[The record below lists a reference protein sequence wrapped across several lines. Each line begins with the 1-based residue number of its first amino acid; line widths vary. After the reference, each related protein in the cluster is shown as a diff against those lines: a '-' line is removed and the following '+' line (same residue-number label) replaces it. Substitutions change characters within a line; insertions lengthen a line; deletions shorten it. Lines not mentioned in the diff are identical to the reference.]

1 MNRVKLKITAQMQLW
16 CCVVTILLV
25 LGTLFRAI
33 YLDRPVYWVD
43 EVATSMRVSGYTLDE
58 VTHQLATGL
67 PLNVTDLLE
76 FQDIRSDRP
85 WTNFLY
91 ALTQSPEHAPLYF
104 VLVRLWVEVFGC
116 SVTAMRSLSVV
127 FSLLS
132 LPAIYGFCRDL
143 FQANQF
149 DPLLERTLKGFQG
162 GNAFSLSRIK
172 YQPLRLIRGWFKRR
186 KVRALTR
193 IFLSMEGRRFETRG
207 ILVGWSAMGLL
218 SISPFFIAYAQEAR
232 PYSLWVLLLLLLNWF
247 LWRSL
252 QFNRRWLWFSY
263 TLCAIASLYT
273 SFLTLLVILGQGVSV
288 IFFYPKRRRT
298 YSIATGIA
306 LLAFLPWCCV
316 AIAYWQTL
324 QDNTTWMRVAMPLWA
339 LLAVWFYSLAVLF
352 FDVPVAAGMPV
363 VMGFQVILAIAAVG
377 LIGYAT
383 YCLVRQTPRSV
394 GLFLLMGAISTP
406 LILLSI
412 DLIGNGQAAA
422 TSRYLMPTQLGALI
436 AVAYLL
442 STRIFSAWRRWR
454 IIAVTLLSVSLI
466 SCAIGIK
473 HTSDYQKSRNLS
485 NPAIID
491 ILKQADSPTL
501 IAAADQI
508 QDLISLSYQLDSEV
522 RIYILPNLE
531 LTEDW
536 LKNTIHI
543 DRPTFWFNPSQSIR
557 AAIENSEVGVMRQV
571 YQPIKLI
578 SGELGLT
585 LWRIERH
592 SDLHEG

>member
-1 MNRVKLKITAQMQLW
+1 MMNRLKLKITAQMQLW
-16 CCVVTILLV
+16 CCVVAILLA

-76 FQDIRSDRP
+76 FQEVRSDRS
-85 WTNFLY
+85 WINFLY

-104 VLVRLWVEVFGC
+104 VLVRFWVEVFDS

-132 LPAIYGFCRDL
+132 LPTIYGLCCDL
-143 FQANQF
+143 FQSNQF
-149 DPLLERTLKGFQG
+149 NPLPERISKGDQRV
-162 GNAFSLSRIK
+162 NLRLK
-172 YQPLRLIRGWFKRR
+172 YQPLRLILEWFKQGI
-186 KVRALTR
+186 VRAPTR
-193 IFLSMEGRRFETRG
+193 SLLSIADRCFEERG
-207 ILVGWSAMGLL
+207 LLVGWSSMGLL
-218 SISPFFIAYAQEAR
+218 SISPFFIAYAKEAR
-232 PYSLWVLLLLLLNWF
+232 PYSLWILLLLLLNWF

-252 QFNRRWLWFSY
+252 QFNRRWLWFGY

-273 SFLTLLVILGQGVSV
+273 SFLTLLVILGQSVSV
-288 IFFYPKRRRT
+288 ILFYPKRRHT
-298 YSIATGIA
+298 YLIATGIA

-316 AIAYWQTL
+316 AITYWQTL
-324 QDNTTWMRVAMPLWA
+324 QDNTNWMQVAMPLWA

-363 VMGFQVILAIAAVG
+363 LMSFQVIVAIAAVG

-383 YCLVRQTPRSV
+383 YFLVRQTPRSV

-406 LILLSI
+406 LILLLI

-422 TSRYLMPTQLGALI
+422 TSRYLMPTQLGALM

-442 STRIFSAWRRWR
+442 STRLFSPWRRWR
-454 IIAVTLLSVSLI
+454 IIVVTLLSVSLI
-466 SCAIGIK
+466 SCAIGIE

-485 NPAIID
+485 NPAITD
-491 ILKQADSPTL
+491 ILNQADSPTL

-508 QDLISLSYQLDSEV
+508 QDLISLSYQLDSDIK
-522 RIYILPNLE
+522 IYILPNLE

-536 LKNTIHI
+536 LKNTIRLDQPI
-543 DRPTFWFNPSQSIR
+543 FWFNPSQSIR
-557 AAIENSEVGVMRQV
+557 VAVKNSEVGVMRQV

-578 SGELGLT
+578 SSELGLT

-592 SDLHEG
+592 TNFYDDQS